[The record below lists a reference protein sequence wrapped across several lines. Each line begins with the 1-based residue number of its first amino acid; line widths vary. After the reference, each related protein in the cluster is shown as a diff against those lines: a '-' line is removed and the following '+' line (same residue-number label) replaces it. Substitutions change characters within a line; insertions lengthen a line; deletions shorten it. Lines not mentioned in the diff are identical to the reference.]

1 MALSYTLKRS
11 KKRRTLGL
19 KINAMGDLFVHVP
32 YFVPQYE
39 IDKFVDNNQ
48 SWILRKQNEMQS
60 RQKAKLDVSRSEFW
74 YLGQRYKLLRTVH
87 SDSII
92 FSGDQVF
99 LPLSFSQ
106 EDMDNWLKQR
116 AEDILYDR
124 VSIFEKYIPVKP
136 QKVSV
141 RKLKSRWGS
150 CSSRANISLN
160 LQLIKAPMFVVDYVV
175 VHELSHLV
183 HLNHSRHF
191 WHLVES
197 ILPDYKKAHTWLKEN
212 GHLL

>member
-19 KINAMGDLFVHVP
+19 KINAVGDLFVHVP
-32 YFVPQYE
+32 YFVSQYE